1 VQAASIPWHLKTLD
15 APPLKTVCIAKNR
28 ENISRRSR
36 NRQAGAPGPAQNF
49 AMGWANRSRNV
60 NKEYAYAEIETSVMV
75 LAVLYA
81 LALIGLIAWLA

>member
-1 VQAASIPWHLKTLD
+1 
-15 APPLKTVCIAKNR
+15 
-28 ENISRRSR
+28 
-36 NRQAGAPGPAQNF
+36 
-49 AMGWANRSRNV
+49 MGWANRSRNV